1 MENGAKEIWTARVAV
16 VVTLVMARCA
26 CSSWRAVRVVATM
39 KTVAQAIVN
48 GVLFEKYVPKK
59 TEEWIAVASA
69 TAVGIARVELV
80 VGSLIEHAPHHN
92 KTCKRRF
99 CCQSATE

>member
-48 GVLFEKYVPKK
+48 GVLFEKYVP
-59 TEEWIAVASA
+59 
-69 TAVGIARVELV
+69 
-80 VGSLIEHAPHHN
+80 
-92 KTCKRRF
+92 
-99 CCQSATE
+99 